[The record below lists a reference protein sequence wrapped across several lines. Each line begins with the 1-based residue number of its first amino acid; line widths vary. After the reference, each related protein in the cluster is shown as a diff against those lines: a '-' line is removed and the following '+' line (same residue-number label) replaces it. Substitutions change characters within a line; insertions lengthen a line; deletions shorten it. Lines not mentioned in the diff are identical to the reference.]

1 MLDPGQPVVDLMR
14 AADRVKDVLEGM
26 TASVVIGELGAMD
39 GQNDV
44 EPLGHGGDQVAQD
57 RGGHFPRHLVQFHG
71 SESGGVVDGNEEMQ
85 RAVGRLN
92 LSNTNV
98 KVAERVGL
106 ERPLRSL
113 VAANFG
119 QSADTVALQTA
130 VQG

>member
-1 MLDPGQPVVDLMR
+1 
-14 AADRVKDVLEGM
+14 
-26 TASVVIGELGAMD
+26 
-39 GQNDV
+39 
-44 EPLGHGGDQVAQD
+44 
-57 RGGHFPRHLVQFHG
+57 
-71 SESGGVVDGNEEMQ
+71 MQ